1 MITAVEID
9 ELYYA
14 EPIKTVAAA
23 ATGLTGAEVAAI
35 LRMQQRSGSRTYTV
49 TRISTKKRRRV

>member
-14 EPIKTVAAA
+14 EPIARLPIK
-23 ATGLTGAEVAAI
+23 
-35 LRMQQRSGSRTYTV
+35 QQV
-49 TRISTKKRRRV
+49 CQVQKLPQF

>member
-14 EPIKTVAAA
+14 EPIKTVTTPAA
-23 ATGLTGAEVAAI
+23 GLTGRAHV
-35 LRMQQRSGSRTYTV
+35 
-49 TRISTKKRRRV
+49 

>member
-14 EPIKTVAAA
+14 ELIKTVTTQLPINRA
-23 ATGLTGAEVAAI
+23 
-35 LRMQQRSGSRTYTV
+35 Q
-49 TRISTKKRRRV
+49 K

>member
-14 EPIKTVAAA
+14 EPIKTVAAS
-23 ATGLTGAEVAAI
+23 ATGLTGTEVATI
-35 LRMQQRSGSRTYTV
+35 LKDTTTKRSRMCMV
-49 TRISTKKRRRV
+49 TRINTKKQRQV

>member
-14 EPIKTVAAA
+14 EPIKTVTTPAA
-23 ATGLTGAEVAAI
+23 GLTGAEVATTD
-35 LRMQQRSGSRTYTV
+35 LRYWYAS
-49 TRISTKKRRRV
+49 